1 MRFFVF
7 FVFFFSWQVF
17 IAQETYTP
25 TKIKENEVTL
35 DGLLSEKIWKDATKI
50 PLDIEFSP
58 ANNLQANKKTTA
70 YISYSDTFLFIAVHA
85 EDDPNNIRA
94 SIRPRDDFNIWN
106 DDLIL
111 VRLDPFADARNNLGL
126 AVNAL
131 GSQFDVK
138 QVNALSDEDRYDSTF
153 NMNFESKAAIIDNG
167 YTVEMK
173 IPFSEIPFPNGT
185 DQEWHI
191 NFYRRYFE
199 NGNEIE
205 VSSQPRDRNNNCV
218 VCQTTDNLILQ
229 DIVIDKRLEIL
240 PYISSNIQG
249 SRNSPDEKI
258 SYGSVKGKVGLVSG
272 GGSGHEPSH
281 AGYVGVGMLDGA
293 VSGEVFTSPTPD
305 QVFEAIK
312 AVDSGSGVLLIIKNY
327 TGDVMNF
334 EMAAELAEAEGI
346 NVAKVVVN
354 DDVAV
359 ENSTYTTGRRG
370 IAGTVLVH
378 KIAGAAAERGATLE
392 EVEAIAN
399 KVIDNVRSMG
409 MALTPCTIPAVGKPG
424 FSLGEN
430 EIEIGMGI
438 HGEPGIEKTSIQT
451 ANTIAET
458 LLTKVLDDLN
468 IKQNDKVAVLINGL
482 GATPLMELYILN
494 KKVASILDEQHVEIY
509 DTFVGEFMTA
519 LEMAGCSISVLKLDQ
534 ELMELLDSHAN
545 TLAFKR

>member
-1 MRFFVF
+1 MKKLINDANTV
-7 FVFFFSWQVF
+7 V
-17 IAQETYTP
+17 QEMLEGMVAAHP
-25 TKIKENEVTL
+25 
-35 DGLLSEKIWKDATKI
+35 
-50 PLDIEFSP
+50 
-58 ANNLQANKKTTA
+58 NKLKLIQDTT
-70 YISYSDTFLFIAVHA
+70 V
-85 EDDPNNIRA
+85 
-94 SIRPRDDFNIWN
+94 
-106 DDLIL
+106 L
-111 VRLDPFADARNNLGL
+111 VRADAP
-126 AVNAL
+126 
-131 GSQFDVK
+131 
-138 QVNALSDEDRYDSTF
+138 
-153 NMNFESKAAIIDNG
+153 
-167 YTVEMK
+167 VE
-173 IPFSEIPFPNGT
+173 
-185 DQEWHI
+185 
-191 NFYRRYFE
+191 
-199 NGNEIE
+199 
-205 VSSQPRDRNNNCV
+205 
-218 VCQTTDNLILQ
+218 
-229 DIVIDKRLEIL
+229 
-240 PYISSNIQG
+240 
-249 SRNSPDEKI
+249 
-258 SYGSVKGKVGLVSG
+258 GKVGLVSG

-281 AGYVGVGMLDGA
+281 AGYVGVGMLDAA

-399 KVIDNVRSMG
+399 KVIHNVRSMG

-424 FSLGEN
+424 FSLLEN

-458 LLTKVLDDLN
+458 LLTKVLDDLD

-482 GATPLMELYILN
+482 GATPLMELYIVN

-534 ELMELLDSHAN
+534 QLMELLDTHAD